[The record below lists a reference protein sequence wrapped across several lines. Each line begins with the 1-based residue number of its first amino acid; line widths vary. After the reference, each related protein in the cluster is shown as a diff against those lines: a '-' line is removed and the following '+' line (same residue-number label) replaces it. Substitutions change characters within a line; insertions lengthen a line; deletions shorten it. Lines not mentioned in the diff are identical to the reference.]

1 MPREFSFEEIA
12 FDPTIAEEGVWFPFP
27 DDGSD
32 FEIRIAHHDRPGYD
46 REIARSRRYH
56 AREILVAAAQ
66 NEIEDEPIGEG
77 LLDPEL
83 DRKITSRALARSIVK
98 DWRCGDL
105 GAVARM
111 PDGELLEFSIE
122 NAEKLLLKF
131 TRLYQFVVNRTYQA
145 SHFRAAVAEDDSKN

>member
-1 MPREFSFEEIA
+1 M
-12 FDPTIAEEGVWFPFP
+12 
-27 DDGSD
+27 
-32 FEIRIAHHDRPGYD
+32 
-46 REIARSRRYH
+46 
-56 AREILVAAAQ
+56 AAAQ

-111 PDGELLEFSIE
+111 PDGSRFEAFGVQISVGEPERPEMPMELDAARECRVELPVPFRPDLDDLPPLAILKLP
-122 NAEKLLLKF
+122 AEEAG
-131 TRLYQFVVNRTYQA
+131 QFFGSSSAT
-145 SHFRAAVAEDDSKN
+145 AARKCDAW